1 MYNLTVMILRI
12 VDLVHTATFDPVLQ
26 KMPTDQQAGC
36 RASRASPQV
45 SDKRDDRE
53 THSGPKGSGEIRVH
67 RDFPYRDKQENVLL
81 KEEMKRERMLIT
93 VSQEP
98 AALSKLAVDQVK
110 DKTVAVGSKD
120 SRKSADSADS
130 ADSAGE
136 DRKEDGKSS
145 KERGNK
151 SQAKSSKS
159 AKKALAKKK
168 LHKAK
173 KKKSKKKKDKRKS

>member
-1 MYNLTVMILRI
+1 MNHSNV
-12 VDLVHTATFDPVLQ
+12 VLVHTATLDPVLQ
-26 KMPTDQQAGC
+26 KMQMDKQAGC
-36 RASRASPQV
+36 RPTHASPQI
-45 SDKRDDRE
+45 SDNRDDRE

-67 RDFPYRDKQENVLL
+67 RDFPNRDKQENVLL
-81 KEEMKRERMLIT
+81 KEDMKRERMLIT

-98 AALSKLAVDQVK
+98 VALSKLAVDQVK

-120 SRKSADSADS
+120 SRKNADSADS
-130 ADSAGE
+130 ADDSADSADE
-136 DRKEDGKSS
+136 DRKEDRKSS
-145 KERGNK
+145 KEHGKK